1 MKTYEKL
8 QTLAEN
14 IKIEEYRLLS
24 LAKTLN
30 EYQCYFTGAI
40 YKDTDII
47 NMVEKLQQIREDLE
61 NTTKYIKSAINYY
74 YNSKPLDAMEYW
86 RVLEND

>member
-1 MKTYEKL
+1 MKMYEKL

-14 IKIEEYRLLS
+14 IKVEEYRLLS

-30 EYQCYFTGAI
+30 EYQSYFTGAI
-40 YKDTDII
+40 YKDTDIN

-61 NTTKYIKSAINYY
+61 YTTKYIKSAIEF
-74 YNSKPLDAMEYW
+74 YNGGYF
-86 RVLEND
+86 ND

>member
-1 MKTYEKL
+1 MKMYEKL
-8 QTLAEN
+8 QTLTEN

-40 YKDTDII
+40 YKDSDLQ
-47 NMVEKLQQIREDLE
+47 NMAKKLQEIREDLE
-61 NTTKYIKSAINYY
+61 YTTKYIKSAIEFY
-74 YNSKPLDAMEYW
+74 KGGHF
-86 RVLEND
+86 ND

>member
-1 MKTYEKL
+1 MKMYEKL

-40 YKDTDII
+40 YKDSDIT
-47 NMVEKLQQIREDLE
+47 NMVKKLQEIRQDLE
-61 NTTKYIKSAINYY
+61 YTTKYIKSAIDY
-74 YNSKPLDAMEYW
+74 YNIDNTLNIIKEW
-86 RVLEND
+86 RSLEND

>member
-1 MKTYEKL
+1 MKMYENL

-30 EYQCYFTGAI
+30 EYQSYFTGAI
-40 YKDTDII
+40 YKDTDIQ
-47 NMVEKLQQIREDLE
+47 NMVKKLQEIREDLE
-61 NTTKYIKSAINYY
+61 YTTKYIKSALDYY
-74 YNSKPLDAMEYW
+74 KMEG
-86 RVLEND
+86 

>member
-1 MKTYEKL
+1 MKMYEKL
-8 QTLAEN
+8 QTLTEN

-40 YKDTDII
+40 YKDSDLQ
-47 NMVEKLQQIREDLE
+47 NMAKKLQEIREDLE
-61 NTTKYIKSAINYY
+61 YTTKYIKSAIEY
-74 YNSKPLDAMEYW
+74 YNKDKLSSLMDEWGFY
-86 RVLEND
+86 ND

>member
-1 MKTYEKL
+1 MKMYEKL

-40 YKDTDII
+40 YKDSDIN
-47 NMVEKLQQIREDLE
+47 NMVEKLKEIREDLE
-61 NTTKYIKSAINYY
+61 YTTKYIKSAIEY
-74 YNSKPLDAMEYW
+74 YNSDKSLNIINKW
-86 RVLEND
+86 RSLEND

>member
-1 MKTYEKL
+1 MKMYERL
-8 QTLAEN
+8 QTLTEN

-40 YKDTDII
+40 YKDTDI
-47 NMVEKLQQIREDLE
+47 NDMVKKLQEIREDLE
-61 NTTKYIKSAINYY
+61 YTTKYIKSAIDFYY
-74 YNSKPLDAMEYW
+74 KDKPLDLINGGNYY
-86 RVLEND
+86 D

>member
-1 MKTYEKL
+1 MKMYEKL
-8 QTLAEN
+8 QTLTEN

-40 YKDTDII
+40 YKDTDIQ
-47 NMVEKLQQIREDLE
+47 NMVKKLQEIREDLE
-61 NTTKYIKSAINYY
+61 YTTKYIKSAIEYY
-74 YNSKPLDAMEYW
+74 KMEGKKW
-86 RVLEND
+86 LIE

>member
-1 MKTYEKL
+1 MKMYEKL

-40 YKDTDII
+40 YKDSDLQ
-47 NMVEKLQQIREDLE
+47 NMAKKLQEIREDLE
-61 NTTKYIKSAINYY
+61 YTTKYIKSAIEY
-74 YNSKPLDAMEYW
+74 YNKDRLSDLMNEWGLY
-86 RVLEND
+86 ND

>member
-1 MKTYEKL
+1 MKMYEKL

-30 EYQCYFTGAI
+30 KYQSYFTGAI
-40 YKDTDII
+40 YKDTDIN
-47 NMVEKLQQIREDLE
+47 NMVKKLQEIREDLE
-61 NTTKYIKSAINYY
+61 YTTKYIKSAIEY
-74 YNSKPLDAMEYW
+74 YNNDKLLNIINKWSS
-86 RVLEND
+86 LEND

>member
-1 MKTYEKL
+1 MKMYENL

-30 EYQCYFTGAI
+30 EYQSYFTGAI
-40 YKDTDII
+40 YKDTDIQ
-47 NMVEKLQQIREDLE
+47 NMVKKLQEIREDLE
-61 NTTKYIKSAINYY
+61 YTTKYIKSALDYY
-74 YNSKPLDAMEYW
+74 KGGNF
-86 RVLEND
+86 ND

>member
-1 MKTYEKL
+1 MKMYEKL
-8 QTLAEN
+8 QTLIEN

-40 YKDTDII
+40 YKDTDIQI
-47 NMVEKLQQIREDLE
+47 MVKKLQGIREDLE
-61 NTTKYIKSAINYY
+61 YTTKYIKSAIEY
-74 YNSKPLDAMEYW
+74 YNGG
-86 RVLEND
+86 RFND

>member
-1 MKTYEKL
+1 MKMYEKL

-30 EYQCYFTGAI
+30 KYQSYFTGAI
-40 YKDTDII
+40 YKDTDIQ
-47 NMVEKLQQIREDLE
+47 NMVKKLQEIREDLE
-61 NTTKYIKSAINYY
+61 YTTKYIKSAIEY
-74 YNSKPLDAMEYW
+74 YNNDKLLNIINKWSS
-86 RVLEND
+86 LEND

>member
-1 MKTYEKL
+1 MEDFLMKMYEKL

-40 YKDTDII
+40 YISIFI
-47 NMVEKLQQIREDLE
+47 NSTCKIALIF
-61 NTTKYIKSAINYY
+61 I
-74 YNSKPLDAMEYW
+74 
-86 RVLEND
+86 

>member
-1 MKTYEKL
+1 MKMYEKL

-14 IKIEEYRLLS
+14 IKLEEYRLLN

-61 NTTKYIKSAINYY
+61 FTTRYIKCAIEY
-74 YNSKPLDAMEYW
+74 YNGGYFID
-86 RVLEND
+86 